1 MSWTSSSLQGI
12 LKIWVELIHI
22 KTFKL
27 LIGVIFLESIT
38 IGQTVKNLRK
48 IAGLSQKELAKD
60 ICSQAQICKIEKNH
74 EHPSSY
80 ILNKLAKRLGVDM
93 NYFFDIQETPR
104 LDYLLEVKELVR
116 EMIRDRNYQ
125 KVYEIISSEKKSPLF
140 QTNEN
145 KQFLL
150 WHEAICLHY
159 NEKKS
164 EEALEQLFTALNL
177 TYSHNTRYYTEN
189 EIEILNS
196 IAIIQKDLKLYKES
210 ESNFRDSLKLINYIP
225 KLNNKQIKIR
235 LIYGLSKLLT
245 DQGKYE
251 ESIEYCR
258 DGILLCKKLETL
270 YLFGELHYQL
280 GSNFARLKD
289 IPMAELAFNKAINI
303 FAIQDNH
310 NFVALVEKLRD
321 ELLGVINHA
330 KLVNS

>member
-1 MSWTSSSLQGI
+1 M
-12 LKIWVELIHI
+12 
-22 KTFKL
+22 
-27 LIGVIFLESIT
+27 ESIT

-60 ICSQAQICKIEKNH
+60 ICSQAQICKIERNH
-74 EHPSSY
+74 EHPSSF
-80 ILNKLAKRLGVDM
+80 ILNKLAKKLGVDM
-93 NYFFDIQETPR
+93 NYFFDVQETPR

-116 EMIRDRNYQ
+116 KMIRERDYQ

-140 QTNEN
+140 QTSEN

-177 TYSHNTRYYTEN
+177 TYTHNTQYYSEN

-196 IAIIQKDLKLYKES
+196 IAIIQKDLKLYKEA
-210 ESNFRDSLKLINYIP
+210 ERNFRNGLRLINYIP
-225 KLNNKQIKIR
+225 KLNNKQIKVR

-251 ESIEYCR
+251 ESIEYCNE
-258 DGILLCKKLETL
+258 GILLCKKLETL

-289 IPMAELAFNKAINI
+289 VPKAEHAFNKAINI
-303 FAIQDNH
+303 FAIQDNY
-310 NFVALVEKLRD
+310 NFVTLVEKLRD
-321 ELLGVINHA
+321 DLLGKSTQA
-330 KLVNS
+330 KLVTS